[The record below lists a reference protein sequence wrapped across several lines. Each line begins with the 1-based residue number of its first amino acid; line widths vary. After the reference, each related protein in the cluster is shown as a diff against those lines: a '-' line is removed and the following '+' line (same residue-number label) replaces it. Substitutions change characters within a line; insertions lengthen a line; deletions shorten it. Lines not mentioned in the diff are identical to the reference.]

1 MIAHRKFAPI
11 HGGPAFAIPA
21 PANDDDFG
29 TGTDPR
35 RSLSTDRRFVKT
47 TDDRGHAGRAT

>member
-1 MIAHRKFAPI
+1 MIAHREFAPI

-29 TGTDPR
+29 TGTDSR